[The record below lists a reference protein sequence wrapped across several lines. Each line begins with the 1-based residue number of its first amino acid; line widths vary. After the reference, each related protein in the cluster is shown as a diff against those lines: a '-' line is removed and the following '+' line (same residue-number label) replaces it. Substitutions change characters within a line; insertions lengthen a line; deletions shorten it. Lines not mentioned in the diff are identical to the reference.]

1 MGDQGFAVLAS
12 QDVASD
18 VRTLARVV
26 AKARGTALFEA
37 SRFLR
42 DHPGVFA
49 RGVGRSVADG
59 LVGALAGAG
68 MPAAVVDEE
77 HMPVKTDAVPVD
89 MGRFD
94 DDAFHYH
101 AVKTPPHHTEA
112 FPLDRAKLVACGWVT
127 DKEVK
132 RERKIERDYVA
143 TGRGAVAVNTVRHQN
158 VEKSVWKQLLDVVPA
173 DPALPHLRM
182 DAMTFKFASLGT
194 RLFSTRAA
202 NFMALAGRFAVQ
214 CANAAVDRS
223 ITYLLDDDPKT
234 VAKFVSPLAYDNFLL
249 WKTALADRRPRG

>member
-1 MGDQGFAVLAS
+1 MGNQGFAVLAC
-12 QDVASD
+12 QDVDSD
-18 VRTLARVV
+18 VRALARVV
-26 AKARGTALFEA
+26 AKARGMALFEA

-42 DHPGVFA
+42 DHPGMFA
-49 RGVGRSVADG
+49 RGVGRTVADG

-68 MPAAVVDEE
+68 LPAVVVDEE
-77 HMPVKTDAVPVD
+77 HVPVKTDAVVVD
-89 MGRFD
+89 TGRFD

-101 AVKTPPHHTEA
+101 AVKTPPHRTEA
-112 FPLDRAKLVACGWVT
+112 FPLDRARLVACGWVT
-127 DKEVK
+127 DKELT
-132 RERKIERDYVA
+132 RERKIERTYVA
-143 TGRGAVAVNTVRHQN
+143 TQYGAAPVNTVKHQN
-158 VEKSVWKQLLDVVPA
+158 VEKSVWKQLLDVVPD

-214 CANAAVDRS
+214 CANAAIDRS
-223 ITYLLDDDPKT
+223 VTYLLDDDPKT

-249 WKTALADRRPRG
+249 WKTALADRERRG